1 MEDKTELKPL
11 SPEASELFE
20 RQRESDAVLQSK
32 CSDCGAWYETDKRP
46 FPFRE
51 TFQCDCGADMA
62 FDVPAAPNKGIVIRP
77 DNTAI
82 LAVMDGDTRLD
93 TGMKISEA
101 IKRASAW
108 WERAGRKQ
116 MQREQQRQAKPVG
129 GADNG
134 AGSAFASKDKASA
147 NFLPSGIIHGLAWE
161 ALGKRERLMIVKTW
175 HHFHIRNPDLIGED
189 PRITHKTQ
197 DRGKVQ

>member
-1 MEDKTELKPL
+1 MTDKPELKPL
-11 SPEASELFE
+11 TPEASELFE

-46 FPFRE
+46 FAFQE
-51 TFQCDCGADMA
+51 HFQCDCGSDMK
-62 FDVPAAPNKGIVIRP
+62 FDVPAMPHKSPVIRP

-82 LAVMDGDTRLD
+82 LAVMDGDTKLD

-101 IKRASAW
+101 VRRAAEW
-108 WERAGRKQ
+108 WENTGRKQ
-116 MQREQQRQAKPVG
+116 MQREQERQAKPVG
-129 GADNG
+129 GVDKG
-134 AGSAFASKDKASA
+134 AGSVFASKDAQSA
-147 NFLPSGIIHGLAWE
+147 NFLPSGIIHGQPWE
-161 ALGKRERLMIVKTW
+161 ALGKRERLMIVKSW
-175 HHFHIRNPDLIGED
+175 HHFHVRNPDLIGED